1 MGVIK
6 QGDIFLVPFPFSD
19 LTRTKKRPVLILTNS
34 EDSFTNE
41 DYITAAITA
50 QTSEEKYAVILSK
63 NDLEVGHLKI
73 DSISKK
79 LLIRR
84 FGTVQPSKMDEVRQK
99 ISAILSP

>member
-50 QTSEEKYAVILSK
+50 QTSVILSK

-84 FGTVQPSKMDEVRQK
+84 FGTVKPSKMDEVRQK